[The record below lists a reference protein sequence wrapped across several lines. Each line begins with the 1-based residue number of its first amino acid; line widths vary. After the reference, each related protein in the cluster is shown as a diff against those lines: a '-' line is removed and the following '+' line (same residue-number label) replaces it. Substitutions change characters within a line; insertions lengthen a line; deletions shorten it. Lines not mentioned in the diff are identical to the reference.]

1 MDRRAQQATV
11 HGVAKSQM
19 LLSYSMHTQSSHM
32 CMGNPASSP
41 WKTGKDALCLF
52 PGSYRVPKVVH
63 VSSSRKNTL
72 GTLFHSLGPHSYNLC
87 SWRTVVSCLFC
98 HIKCWSLTKGNQLS
112 IKNGMA
118 SWGLRCS
125 ANHGLCKL
133 QIRSNPSAQRGRR
146 GPIFPLGLI
155 F

>member
-19 LLSYSMHTQSSHM
+19 LLSYSMHTQSSHG
-32 CMGNPASSP
+32 CIGQPCFIPLKNRQGCSI
-41 WKTGKDALCLF
+41 F
-52 PGSYRVPKVVH
+52 PGSYRVPNVVH

-112 IKNGMA
+112 NKNGMA

-133 QIRSNPSAQRGRR
+133 QIRSNLSAQRGRR